1 MSYDDD
7 DEGLARLIAG
17 VRSRDP
23 KMLAAYIERV
33 RAPLLAYVEKQL
45 SASMRRKIEAEDV
58 LQEAS
63 AEAVRSLPSLDLGD
77 REPFAWLCQLCEWR
91 IVDAHRRF
99 FGAQKR
105 DAAREV
111 SFDAPGGSSRSSGFI
126 NILVAS
132 MTTASQA
139 FDRNAKESMLQKA
152 MLDLNDD
159 QREALRLR
167 YVEGLPSKEIAD
179 RMGKTDG
186 AIRVMLVRSV
196 RKLQELLGEDV
207 S

>member
-1 MSYDDD
+1 MSD
-7 DEGLARLIAG
+7 DEELERLIAA
-17 VRSRDP
+17 VRAKDSHA
-23 KMLAAYIERV
+23 LAAYIERV
-33 RAPLLAYVEKQL
+33 RAPLLAYIEKQL
-45 SASMRRKIEAEDV
+45 SAAMRRKVEAEDV

-63 AEAVRSLPSLDLGD
+63 AEAVRALPGVDLAE
-77 REPFAWLCQLCEWR
+77 REPFAWLCQLAEWR

-126 NILVAS
+126 NILVTS
-132 MTTASQA
+132 LTTPTQA
-139 FDRNAKESMLQKA
+139 FDRNAKESHLRRA
-152 MLDLNDD
+152 MLDLNDE

-186 AIRVMLVRSV
+186 AVRVMLVRSV
-196 RKLQELLGEDV
+196 RKLQEIMGEE
-207 S
+207 SE

>member
-1 MSYDDD
+1 MSDDD
-7 DEGLARLIAG
+7 DGLEALIAG
-17 VRSRDP
+17 VRAKDANA
-23 KMLAAYIERV
+23 LAAYIERV
-33 RAPLLAYVEKQL
+33 RAPLLAFIEKQL
-45 SASMRRKIEAEDV
+45 SAAMRRKVEAEDI

-63 AEAVRSLPSLDLGD
+63 AEAVRALPGIDLAE
-77 REPFAWLCQLCEWR
+77 REPFAWLCQLAEWR

-126 NILVAS
+126 NILVAT

-139 FDRNAKESMLQKA
+139 FDRNTKESRLRHA
-152 MLDLNDD
+152 MLDLNDE

-196 RKLQELLGEDV
+196 RRLQDIMGDADA
-207 S
+207 